1 MIAKMLLSGSFN
13 VNYAYTGEVFPT
25 LIRNQAYGSCSFV
38 SRIAAVLTPF
48 LIHIGYYVNNKVI
61 LWYTSLTRNSLN
73 YLPVVKFL

>member
-1 MIAKMLLSGSFN
+1 MLLSGSFN

-61 LWYTSLTRNSLN
+61 L
-73 YLPVVKFL
+73 